1 MAGKTGKA
9 AGKQPSL
16 RQRFNAIR
24 GSLESLGVYRVE
36 FDPAVWALAK
46 IEEEVDAAWAEY
58 EAEGCIRI
66 ITTINKAGA
75 EYRQQNPSYTAWLNL
90 VAECRSQRRELG
102 LTPAG
107 LKKLREDA
115 MKQPK
120 RSALA
125 EALAKLDG

>member
-66 ITTINKAGA
+66 ITTVNKAGA

-115 MKQPK
+115 MKKPK
-120 RSALA
+120 KSALA
-125 EALAKLDG
+125 EVLAKCDG